1 MKKTL
6 IVETWLALTV
16 LLPQQFLQ
24 QVCLQEVSEWHS
36 CDNPKGTNN
45 ASFV

>member
-16 LLPQQFLQ
+16 LQFLQ